1 MSAAEIAGLAAVADL
16 FDLRGFDGEDVWAK
30 MAAVAISMRTAL
42 VRTFRLNRISRSSL
56 FYFLDPRSA
65 GWRTGALNFADRLL
79 HSDNELYTI
88 LTPSTNW
95 GFMPARP
102 RGQNGTSELGSHIK
116 RGLRKQGPKFYVA
129 GVKTHLFCN
138 RRSTVLNTKPSTM

>member
-56 FYFLDPRSA
+56 FSFLDPRPA
-65 GWRTGALNFADRLL
+65 GWRTGALNFTDRLL
-79 HSDNELYTI
+79 QPDNILYTI

-95 GFMPARP
+95 SLC
-102 RGQNGTSELGSHIK
+102 QQDS
-116 RGLRKQGPKFYVA
+116 A
-129 GVKTHLFCN
+129 GRTALQSLAV
-138 RRSTVLNTKPSTM
+138 V

>member
-95 GFMPARP
+95 GLCLQDRA
-102 RGQNGTSELGSHIK
+102 GKTALQSLGVI
-116 RGLRKQGPKFYVA
+116 
-129 GVKTHLFCN
+129 
-138 RRSTVLNTKPSTM
+138 